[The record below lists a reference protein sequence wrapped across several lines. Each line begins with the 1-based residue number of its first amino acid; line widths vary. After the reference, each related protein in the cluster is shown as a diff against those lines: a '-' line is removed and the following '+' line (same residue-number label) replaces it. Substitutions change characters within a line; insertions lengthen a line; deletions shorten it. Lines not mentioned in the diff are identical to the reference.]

1 MLENPDRKKVC
12 VCVERERDLS
22 NTTKQLDLTDTN
34 NTHYATME
42 YTFFSRVYGKFT
54 KIDYI
59 SWATLINLKE

>member
-22 NTTKQLDLTDTN
+22 NTTKKLDLTDTN

-42 YTFFSRVYGKFT
+42 YTFFSRVYGTFQASVDHVLGHKLF
-54 KIDYI
+54 
-59 SWATLINLKE
+59 